1 MLTDVESSF
10 KNMKCELGLRPIYHQ
25 KEERVTAHL
34 FITLLAYHL
43 VHSLRKQ
50 LKGRGVVLS
59 WGRIISI
66 MARQQRVTVSMPTIE
81 SQHIHVRA
89 TTKTEPILQQL
100 FRVLNIPVDSLGVRN
115 TLV

>member
-1 MLTDVESSF
+1 
-10 KNMKCELGLRPIYHQ
+10 MKSQLGLRPIYHQ

-59 WGRIISI
+59 WVSIVNI
-66 MARQQRVTVSMPTIE
+66 MASQQRVTVSMQTIE
-81 SQHIHVRA
+81 GQHIHVRT
-89 TTKTEPILQQL
+89 TTKAEPIHQQL
-100 FRVLNIPVDSLGVRN
+100 F
-115 TLV
+115 